1 MKTSILFVM
10 NKLTVGGA
18 EKALIS
24 LLETID
30 YSKYDVDLFLFK
42 HEGLFMN
49 KLPPQVHVLPEPPL
63 YSYFDMSIKKAIM
76 GALKKGKPLLAIFRV
91 LVGYIFRTDKR
102 PAVREQ
108 RSWKYVSHALPK
120 LTKNYHVAIGYL
132 EKNPIYYIID
142 KVNAD
147 RKLGYVH
154 NDYNKL
160 GMDPELDKKYFAK
173 LDFIITVSE
182 ECGSVLKV
190 RFPQYEDKVRVIQN
204 IVSAEV
210 IQRMAAEKAEWNGN
224 GDAAFRIV
232 SVGRLNEQKGFDL
245 AVEAC
250 KLLRDAGFDLKWYV
264 IGEGE
269 ERGKLEALIKLKGLE
284 NNFILLGL
292 RENPYPYVK
301 EADVYVQPSRFEGKS
316 IAIDEAKILH
326 KPVVVTD
333 FSTARD
339 QIASEC
345 NGIIV
350 KMNAQAISEGVR
362 RLLEDA
368 GLRAAFA
375 SRLAEEHLGTESEI
389 KKLYRLF

>member
-49 KLPPQVHVLPEPPL
+49 KLPPQVHLLPEPPL
-63 YSYFDMSIKKAIM
+63 YAYFDMSIKKAIM

-91 LVGYIFRTDKR
+91 LVGYLFRTDKR

-142 KVNAD
+142 KVNAA

-173 LDFIITVSE
+173 LNFIVTVSE
-182 ECGSVLKV
+182 ECGSVLKE
-190 RFPQYEDKVRVIQN
+190 RFPQYADKVRVIQN

-210 IQRMAAEKAEWNGN
+210 IRRMAAEKAEWNEN
-224 GDAAFRIV
+224 GDTAFRIV

-250 KLLRDAGFDLKWYV
+250 KLLRDAGCDLKWYV

-269 ERGKLEALIKLKGLE
+269 ERGKLEALIKQKGLE

-301 EADVYVQPSRFEGKS
+301 EADIYVQPSRFEGKS

-326 KPVVVTD
+326 KPIVVTD
-333 FSTARD
+333 FSTVRD
-339 QIASEC
+339 QIASER
-345 NGIIV
+345 NGLIV

-375 SRLAEEHLGTESEI
+375 SRLAEETLGTESEI
-389 KKLYRLF
+389 KKLYQLF